1 MDRRRNL
8 RVALVGAGPR
18 GTSVL
23 ERLMTLWEGL
33 PDAERPSLT
42 IHIIDPYKPGAGH
55 VWRPEQSR
63 FFLMNTPALFPTVVP
78 VGRTASHL
86 TPGPIT
92 VSFDDWRKLM
102 LREPEGNLSD
112 GDHGELASLSS
123 SAFPSRAI
131 YGRYLEWVY
140 HRLIERC
147 GVGFSVEY
155 HETEARHVEP
165 IGPGYRVHLSNEGV
179 LDVDDVVLALGHLPS
194 RLNPEQE
201 KLGDGAARAGLQYWP
216 PNVPADVD
224 WRRLP
229 ARKNVLVR
237 GLGLN
242 FFDIMIQLT
251 EGRGGRFV
259 ASGQPA
265 GRALTYEPSGNEP
278 VVIAASRRGTPYR
291 AKSDLS
297 TYIPHS
303 VTLRYCTFERAGQ
316 FLASGIHPG
325 FDRDIWPLLHRDA
338 LWAYYSTLARVREL
352 PAGFLSSLETA
363 LDVVEVS
370 WQRRVED
377 VLTEFVPSD
386 DHLDLEALAYPFKGR
401 NFTSPDEFNQ
411 AVLKYLEDD
420 AAGSAA
426 GEDDPLKMAIG
437 AMNAGR
443 SVIKSTV
450 ADGGL
455 AEASWLA
462 ELCGW
467 FEPLVEGVASGPP
480 ALRIEQLAAL
490 VRAGVVQ
497 FVGPAPRF
505 EVDLDD
511 EQFVAESP
519 WVAGSQHS
527 ARYVVDAMMPANRVE
542 QNISELLRRLQE
554 DGLVRPRIM
563 MSDVDGVPVVTAGLD
578 VTPPPYRPIKGTGEP
593 ARHLYVIGLQLS
605 SAQWGT
611 AIAAEAGAPAHAGS
625 RTLRDADDIAAAILG
640 LNPARSPLAGQVT
653 PHRGDLAAKG

>member
-1 MDRRRNL
+1 M
-8 RVALVGAGPR
+8 RVALVGVGPR

-23 ERLMTLWEGL
+23 ERLMTLWERL
-33 PDAERPSLT
+33 ADEERPNLT
-42 IHIIDPYKPGAGH
+42 VHIIDPYQPGAGH
-55 VWRPEQSR
+55 VWRADQSR

-78 VGRTASHL
+78 VRQTTGRLSV
-86 TPGPIT
+86 GPIAL
-92 VSFDDWRKLM
+92 SFDDWRKLM

-112 GDHGELASLSS
+112 GDRDELSSLTS
-123 SAFPSRAI
+123 SAFPSRPI
-131 YGRYLEWVY
+131 YGRYLGWVY
-140 HRLIERC
+140 QQLIERC
-147 GVGFSVEY
+147 GNGFSVEH
-155 HETEARHVEP
+155 HEVEARRVEQF
-165 IGPGYRVHLSNEGV
+165 GRGYRVHLSDDSV
-179 LDVDDVVLALGHLPS
+179 ADVDDVVLALGHLPS

-201 KLGDGAARAGLQYWP
+201 KLRDGAARAGLQYWP

-224 WRRLP
+224 WKRLP
-229 ARKNVLVR
+229 ARKKVLVR

-242 FFDIMIQLT
+242 FFDVMVQLT

-259 ASGQPA
+259 ESGEPA

-278 VVIAASRRGTPYR
+278 MLIAASRRGTPYR
-291 AKSDLS
+291 AKATLD
-297 TYIPHS
+297 TYIPRS
-303 VTLRYCTFERAGQ
+303 VTLRYCTAERAGQ
-316 FLASGIHPG
+316 FMANGIYPG
-325 FDRDIWPLLHRDA
+325 FDRDIWPLLHRDS
-338 LWAYYSTLARVREL
+338 LWAYYSTLARVQEL
-352 PAGFLSSLETA
+352 PAEFLQSLEMS
-363 LDVVEVS
+363 LDVVDVT
-370 WQRRVED
+370 WQRRVEA
-377 VLTEFVPSD
+377 VLKEYVPVED
-386 DHLDLEALAYPFKGR
+386 RLNLEALAYPFKGR
-401 NFTSPDEFNQ
+401 KFGSPEEFNQ

-426 GEDDPLKMAIG
+426 GEDDPLKVAIG

-443 SVIKSTV
+443 SIIKSTV

-455 AEASWLA
+455 TEASWLA

-497 FVGPAPRF
+497 FIGPAPRF
-505 EVDLDD
+505 EVDLKA
-511 EQFVAESP
+511 EQFLAESP

-527 ARYVVDAMMPANRVE
+527 AQYIVDAMMPANRVE

-554 DGLVRPRIM
+554 DGLARPRIM
-563 MSDVDGVPVVTAGLD
+563 MSGVDDVPVITTGLD
-578 VTPPPYRPIKGTGEP
+578 VTASPYRPVKVSGEP
-593 ARHLYVIGLQLS
+593 AQHLYVLGLQLS
-605 SAQWGT
+605 SVQWGT

-640 LNPARSPLAGQVT
+640 VNPARSPFAAEVT